1 MLGAAAVSECRR
13 EIAAEASGMN
23 VSDHGQSYDFSG
35 MRAGIWLDGLDG
47 QEDEL
52 EDVQKGKLDPAT
64 DDEVPG
70 EVVIRPNHEQVADEK
85 ADEDDEEIQEDLET
99 RTPG

>member
-1 MLGAAAVSECRR
+1 MGVDVRIQPGASEMTTQQQ
-13 EIAAEASGMN
+13 GFM
-23 VSDHGQSYDFSG
+23 DGLSG
-35 MRAGIWLDGLDG
+35 MRAGMWLDGLDG

-70 EVVIRPNHEQVADEK
+70 DVVIRPNHEQVADEK

>member
-1 MLGAAAVSECRR
+1 MTTQQQGFLDEL
-13 EIAAEASGMN
+13 
-23 VSDHGQSYDFSG
+23 DG
-35 MRAGIWLDGLDG
+35 MRAGMWLDGLDG

-52 EDVQKGKLDPAT
+52 EDVHKGELDPPT

-70 EVVIRPNHEQVADEK
+70 DVVIRPNKAQIALEK
-85 ADEDDEEIQEDLET
+85 ADEDDEEIQEDLDT

>member
-1 MLGAAAVSECRR
+1 MSLDASQYGSGNALG
-13 EIAAEASGMN
+13 GMMA
-23 VSDHGQSYDFSG
+23 QL
-35 MRAGIWLDGLDG
+35 WLDGLDG

-52 EDVQKGKLDPAT
+52 DDVHKGELDPPT
-64 DDEVPG
+64 DDEG
-70 EVVIRPNHEQVADEK
+70 AGSVVIRPNQGAIAQEK

>member
-1 MLGAAAVSECRR
+1 MTTQQQGFLDGL
-13 EIAAEASGMN
+13 
-23 VSDHGQSYDFSG
+23 DG
-35 MRAGIWLDGLDG
+35 MRAGMWLDGLDG

-52 EDVQKGKLDPAT
+52 EDVHKGELDPPT

-70 EVVIRPNHEQVADEK
+70 DVVIRPNKAQIALEK
-85 ADEDDEEIQEDLET
+85 ADEDDEEIQEDLDT

>member
-1 MLGAAAVSECRR
+1 MKNMQQVFVDS
-13 EIAAEASGMN
+13 
-23 VSDHGQSYDFSG
+23 FSG
-35 MRAGIWLDGLDG
+35 MCAGMWLDGLDG

-52 EDVQKGKLDPAT
+52 EDVHKGKFDPAT
-64 DDEVPG
+64 GSGDVFS
-70 EVVIRPNHEQVADEK
+70 RPNQAAVAQEK

>member
-1 MLGAAAVSECRR
+1 
-13 EIAAEASGMN
+13 MN
-23 VSDHGQSYDFSG
+23 VSQQSVGDGFNG
-35 MRAGIWLDGLDG
+35 MMARVWLDGFDG

-64 DDEVPG
+64 DDEGPG
-70 EVVIRPNHEQVADEK
+70 DVVIRPNQDAIAQEK
-85 ADEDDEEIQEDLET
+85 ADEDEEEIQEDLET